1 MLNRLLFITVI
12 LSSLTGCS
20 GLLSSAVP
28 DIYLVDRHT
37 VMEADAAG
45 EWPQLEQRL
54 RQQLN
59 NGPLSYAGKE
69 NLEQRSGLRVLDA
82 EYSSSSQ
89 P

>member
-59 NGPLSYAGKE
+59 NGPLPYAGKE